1 MAKMVA
7 LYGEPGTGKSTSLK
21 SLPANETFYVDADGK
36 GLNYKGWRELY
47 SKDKGNYF
55 VTNEPNKV
63 IACLEA
69 IGTNPKYKHIHYFV
83 VDTMNNIWTS
93 EEMRRC
99 NERGYDKWMDLA
111 STTWSLIEMPSHLR
125 DDLVV
130 IYVFHSQTE
139 RTEDGYEFI
148 RIKTNG
154 RKTEKNNIDSRFNW
168 LLRAVKVDGRYML
181 ETTSHNST
189 SRTPLDAFEDEYIPN
204 DIMNVINV
212 MKEY

>member
-1 MAKMVA
+1 
-7 LYGEPGTGKSTSLK
+7 
-21 SLPANETFYVDADGK
+21 
-36 GLNYKGWRELY
+36 
-47 SKDKGNYF
+47 
-55 VTNEPNKV
+55 
-63 IACLEA
+63 
-69 IGTNPKYKHIHYFV
+69 
-83 VDTMNNIWTS
+83 
-93 EEMRRC
+93 
-99 NERGYDKWMDLA
+99 
-111 STTWSLIEMPSHLR
+111 MPSHLR

-130 IYVFHSQTE
+130 IYIFHSQTE

-189 SRTPLDAFEDEYIPN
+189 SRTPLDAFEDEYISN